1 MAQSTLITTGTT
13 EANSAD
19 TIISAGTVVTV
30 GLFVASGNIP
40 FATAAQIY
48 IKTPAANTLV
58 GSLNATTPVL
68 QIQGPGTI
76 VVKRLASTTSV
87 GVFLTT

>member
-1 MAQSTLITTGTT
+1 MPQSTLISTGTT
-13 EANSAD
+13 EITSTD
-19 TIISAGTVVTV
+19 TAIAAGSVVTV
-30 GLFVASGNIP
+30 GLFVSSGSIP
-40 FATAAQIY
+40 FATSAQIFV
-48 IKTPAANTLV
+48 KTPSTNTLV

-76 VVKRLASTTSV
+76 LVKRLATNTAV

>member
-13 EANSAD
+13 EVTSAD
-19 TIISAGTVVTV
+19 TIVNAGSIVTV

-40 FATAAQIY
+40 MATSAQIFV
-48 IKTPAANTLV
+48 KTPSANTLV
-58 GSLNATTPVL
+58 GSLNAATPVL

-76 VVKRLASTTSV
+76 VVKRLVTTTSV